1 MTILPFQSME
11 IRTKNGSIDGI
22 LRSNFFILPP
32 LSIISGS
39 KTTKGLIP
47 PIIVWSQIAYARWMG
62 RDDTFKAGY
71 CLTHYPLF
79 IFTDAMQGNI
89 YIIDSIKSNNN
100 GSMASTYVR
109 NTEVKTRQNP
119 LSVCLH
125 RISNGSHRGKKEQAI
140 VFCFSSQLHKQSY

>member
-1 MTILPFQSME
+1 MTILTFQSME
-11 IRTKNGSIDGI
+11 IRTKKKNGTIDGI
-22 LRSNFFILPP
+22 LGYDFFLYYH
-32 LSIISGS
+32 S
-39 KTTKGLIP
+39 KTTKALIP
-47 PIIVWSQIAYARWMG
+47 PIIVWSHIAYARWMG

-79 IFTDAMQGNI
+79 IFTDAMLGNI

-125 RISNGSHRGKKEQAI
+125 QISNGSHRGKKEQAI